1 MGDGDKHA
9 RQTARFDR
17 RKLAELTKQAAL
29 TEPTAP
35 AEPWRDQANPGTPI
49 AAPLATSRT
58 TTLDDPFT
66 TSLLAEVA
74 RRSRTIELSP
84 AQIADAMN
92 RDPGDPDSS
101 DDPT

>member
-9 RQTARFDR
+9 RRTVRLDG
-17 RKLAELTKQAAL
+17 RKLAELTKQARQA
-29 TEPTAP
+29 EP
-35 AEPWRDQANPGTPI
+35 AEPEAGQANPGTP
-49 AAPLATSRT
+49 AEGPLATPRT

-84 AQIADAMN
+84 AQIDDAMG

-101 DDPT
+101 DDPA